1 MILERPLW
9 LVVVLLA
16 LRAAR
21 CDVVLAE
28 ERPPPA
34 GVDVRTT
41 LECHPRVYNSTV
53 SRSDRNGRTCFD
65 HVSVTS
71 CWGRCDS
78 NEISD
83 YRFPYKR
90 SHHPVC
96 IHDVHEPRVV
106 VLRHCQEGVEPG
118 TERYEYLEAKRC
130 SCQVCRSS
138 EASCEGLR
146 YRAPGPSGPAGPAA
160 LVPALVEQV
169 RQLPMVINNRG
180 D

>member
-1 MILERPLW
+1 AAWAPLA
-9 LVVVLLA
+9 LLALLA

-21 CDVVLAE
+21 CDSPAE
-28 ERPPPA
+28 EREPRPA

-96 IHDVHEPRVV
+96 IHEAHEPRVV
-106 VLRHCQEGVEPG
+106 TLRHCQEGVEPG
-118 TERYEYLEAKRC
+118 TERYEYLEARRC

-146 YRAPGPSGPAGPAA
+146 YRATGPAGPAGPA
-160 LVPALVEQV
+160 ALVEQV